1 MWYRTTKYIYII
13 ILVIILFILAY
24 INKDLFYTLYE
35 GIEGA
40 PSPSESIPYEPNTTD
55 NRRAMNETNS
65 IVGDTQL
72 QSINGQI
79 DSCMAL
85 IDELNR
91 KIPYKIQDI
100 RIGDVSQS
108 DDDTKVG
115 IDIKTDTTTNM
126 NPITNSN
133 METALWTLSIVLPK
147 GKQGPQGIQG
157 PRGNQGPPGDTGI
170 PGDKGQQGPWGN
182 SKECS
187 TC

>member
-1 MWYRTTKYIYII
+1 MWYTTTKYIYII
-13 ILVIILFILAY
+13 ILVIILLILAY
-24 INKDLFYTLYE
+24 INKDIFNTFYE
-35 GIEGA
+35 GIDDVIA
-40 PSPSESIPYEPNTTD
+40 PIPYEPTTTD
-55 NRRAMNETNS
+55 NRRAMNNTNS
-65 IVGDTQL
+65 MVGDTQL
-72 QSINGQI
+72 QSIDGQI

-85 IDELNR
+85 INELNR

-100 RIGDVSQS
+100 RVGDVSQS

-115 IDIKTDTTTNM
+115 IDIATETTTNM

-133 METALWTLSIVLPK
+133 METALWTLSVVLPK
-147 GKQGPQGIQG
+147 GKKGPQGIQG
-157 PRGNQGPPGDTGI
+157 PRGDQGPPGDMGI